1 MTLSGKPKQLI
12 CCTVKAAALYMKAVI
27 RGWCVIWHLSFL
39 DRAKPKTHL
48 DKVKELWYI
57 KLCSIL
63 HNLGGGNMDN
73 YDQPMFTALV
83 EISRLAN
90 TLQSVMDMG
99 MEDITSRQ
107 WLPLMI
113 LGRSEGPLNL
123 NQLAEKCGITRQ
135 SAKQLVDKL
144 DEKELIALQKAEKD
158 RRNISIVIT
167 EKGRNWG
174 MVNLERNTHFVGELF
189 EDISKEDIQ
198 TFAGVQQKLLLKL
211 TDIKNRTKGE

>member
-1 MTLSGKPKQLI
+1 
-12 CCTVKAAALYMKAVI
+12 
-27 RGWCVIWHLSFL
+27 
-39 DRAKPKTHL
+39 
-48 DKVKELWYI
+48 
-57 KLCSIL
+57 
-63 HNLGGGNMDN
+63 MDN

-107 WLPLMI
+107 WLPLVI
-113 LGRSEGPLNL
+113 LGRSEGSLNL

-135 SAKQLVDKL
+135 SAKQRVDKL
-144 DEKELIALQKAEKD
+144 AEKELIALQKAERD

-198 TFAGVQQKLLLKL
+198 TFAGVQKKLLLKL

>member
-27 RGWCVIWHLSFL
+27 RGWCVIRHLSFL

-57 KLCSIL
+57 KLCIIL

-144 DEKELIALQKAEKD
+144 AEKELIALQKAERD

-167 EKGRNWG
+167 EKGRNWD

>member
-1 MTLSGKPKQLI
+1 
-12 CCTVKAAALYMKAVI
+12 
-27 RGWCVIWHLSFL
+27 
-39 DRAKPKTHL
+39 
-48 DKVKELWYI
+48 
-57 KLCSIL
+57 
-63 HNLGGGNMDN
+63 MDN

-107 WLPLMI
+107 WLLLVI
-113 LGRSEGPLNL
+113 LGRSEGPLNV

-144 DEKELIALQKAEKD
+144 AEKELIALQKAEKD

>member
-1 MTLSGKPKQLI
+1 
-12 CCTVKAAALYMKAVI
+12 
-27 RGWCVIWHLSFL
+27 
-39 DRAKPKTHL
+39 
-48 DKVKELWYI
+48 
-57 KLCSIL
+57 
-63 HNLGGGNMDN
+63 MDN

-144 DEKELIALQKAEKD
+144 AEKELIALQKAERD

-167 EKGRNWG
+167 EKGRNWD

>member
-1 MTLSGKPKQLI
+1 
-12 CCTVKAAALYMKAVI
+12 
-27 RGWCVIWHLSFL
+27 
-39 DRAKPKTHL
+39 
-48 DKVKELWYI
+48 
-57 KLCSIL
+57 
-63 HNLGGGNMDN
+63 MDN

-144 DEKELIALQKAEKD
+144 AEKELIALQKAERD

>member
-1 MTLSGKPKQLI
+1 
-12 CCTVKAAALYMKAVI
+12 
-27 RGWCVIWHLSFL
+27 
-39 DRAKPKTHL
+39 
-48 DKVKELWYI
+48 
-57 KLCSIL
+57 
-63 HNLGGGNMDN
+63 MDN

-107 WLPLMI
+107 WLRLVI

-144 DEKELIALQKAEKD
+144 AEKELIALQKAEKD

>member
-1 MTLSGKPKQLI
+1 
-12 CCTVKAAALYMKAVI
+12 
-27 RGWCVIWHLSFL
+27 
-39 DRAKPKTHL
+39 
-48 DKVKELWYI
+48 
-57 KLCSIL
+57 
-63 HNLGGGNMDN
+63 MDN

-144 DEKELIALQKAEKD
+144 AEKELIALQKAEKD